1 MPKQASL
8 GDDLSRRII
17 ELSDKI
23 AEHGKKLSGDGFVPT
38 KEFVD
43 ETYHLTEMCRMLIEE
58 ADAVH
63 ARHWGSETE

>member
-1 MPKQASL
+1 MPKKAPAR
-8 GDDLSRRII
+8 DLSRRII

-23 AEHGKKLSGDGFVPT
+23 AEHSKKLSEEGFTPT

-43 ETYHLTEMCRMLIEE
+43 ETYHLTELCRKLIEE

-63 ARHWGSETE
+63 ERHGSVRTC